1 MIRATFRPSLV
12 AADTVGE
19 ARTVAGVAVPWDT
32 EGTVS
37 DGTRV
42 VFHPGSIDATHR
54 PVLLR
59 DHDAARPLGRVID
72 AADTGTGLTA
82 TARVARTRDGD
93 DALVLAAPPDLVL
106 GMFSVG
112 ADPTD
117 FTYDQAGVMHVY
129 AADWRELSLLTM
141 GAYNAARVA
150 TVTAQH
156 PAAQPEEPAMNDQLV
171 AELDPDEVD
180 PDEADDTAADE
191 DTVAIDAPVAP
202 VNAAAGRRAPAAPL
216 RAAGA
221 ARRPAPLDLRGV
233 ATILAG
239 GAKRGWTASQASARI
254 RAAFTNV
261 LTVDVPG
268 AVPPYRAE
276 LVPTISYGM
285 PLVDAITTRPLPP
298 YGMRV
303 EYPIWTDPPDSYA
316 IQAGEKQ
323 AIASGMVRMDTG
335 FADVKTWAQGNDIS
349 FQTANRSDPSFI
361 ELYLQE
367 CGKNAAKV
375 YDQYVGNQLLAAA
388 TAATA
393 GTDFVSNVAALY
405 AALDPTTTPAGSLFL
420 AVSYDVHTSLIGVT
434 GDVGPA
440 YWDLSIGLGS
450 MIPGVN
456 GGIVVDPWLPAGT
469 MLLGSK
475 AGAVSYGGPAESA
488 DVRVVDVSLLGID
501 IGVYFMAAL
510 AIPYPDAF
518 AKLTGIVTATGTART
533 PAKSTK

>member
-1 MIRATFRPSLV
+1 
-12 AADTVGE
+12 
-19 ARTVAGVAVPWDT
+19 
-32 EGTVS
+32 
-37 DGTRV
+37 
-42 VFHPGSIDATHR
+42 VFHPGSLDAGGR

-59 DHDAARPLGRVID
+59 DHDSARPLGRVID
-72 AADTGTGLTA
+72 AADTGAGLIA

-93 DALVLAAPPDLVL
+93 EALILAAPPDQVL

-117 FTYDQAGVMHVY
+117 WTYDRDGVMHVH

-141 GAYNAARVA
+141 GAFSDARVA
-150 TVTAQH
+150 TVTAAH
-156 PAAQPEEPAMNDQLV
+156 PEEPMNPNTTV
-171 AELDPDEVD
+171 ADLDVPDPDDVE
-180 PDEADDTAADE
+180 P
-191 DTVAIDAPVAP
+191 DAPVDDDTDTDDDTEP
-202 VNAAAGRRAPAAPL
+202 VSRVTAAARRAPAVPL
-216 RAAGA
+216 RAAAG

-233 ATILAG
+233 ATLISAG
-239 GAKRGWTASQASARI
+239 MEKRVSAARTTARI
-254 RAAFTNV
+254 QAAFTNV

-323 AIASGMVRMDTG
+323 AIASGMVAMGTG

-349 FQTANRSDPSFI
+349 FQTAQRSDPSFI

-375 YDQYVGNQLLAAA
+375 YDQYVGTQLLAAA
-388 TAATA
+388 TAATPGA
-393 GTDFVSNVAALY
+393 DFVSNVAALY
-405 AALDPTTTPAGSLFL
+405 GALDPTTTPAGSLFL
-420 AVSYDVHTSLIGVT
+420 AVSYDIHTSLIGVT

-450 MIPGVN
+450 MIPGVD
-456 GGIVVDPWLPAGT
+456 GGIIVDPWLPAGT

-488 DVRVVDVSLLGID
+488 DVRVVDVSLLGYD

-518 AKLTGIVTATGTART
+518 AKLTGIVTAAATRST
-533 PAKSTK
+533 PAKSSK